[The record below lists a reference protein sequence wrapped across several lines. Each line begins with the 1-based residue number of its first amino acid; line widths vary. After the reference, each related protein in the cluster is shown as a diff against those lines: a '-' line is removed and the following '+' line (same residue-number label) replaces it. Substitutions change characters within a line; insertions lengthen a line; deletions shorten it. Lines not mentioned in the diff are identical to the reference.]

1 MKENLVKGR
10 KGNIALENI
19 LRRTQNGII
28 IPYHAIDKIVES
40 LTLLIQEFFQN
51 ETIHFFS
58 SFVSL
63 P

>member
-1 MKENLVKGR
+1 MEENLVKGR
-10 KGNIALENI
+10 KRKYCAGKY

-40 LTLLIQEFFQN
+40 LTLLIEEFFQN

>member
-1 MKENLVKGR
+1 M
-10 KGNIALENI
+10 ENI

-51 ETIHFFS
+51 ETIQTEVNKGEIRLFI
-58 SFVSL
+58 L
-63 P
+63 I